1 MFQKSSKACFHSTER
16 LDVAFPKFSLCLFK
30 DFPSLVLLALHNAMQ
45 SHQGLTQRP
54 QSLDRFSLFC
64 SLKNTQILY
73 WFVIKLQFVL
83 MTVSCMS
90 RTISLEAIRPWSVL
104 ISLLKYVSVIL
115 SALLGIY
122 LTLFLKSL
130 RALTH
135 WLDFTLKAKL
145 SWTNKQLMPE
155 QWWQNCVQ
163 EKSSTLFLGRFCGW
177 KAWEEAGSQ
186 CGCRGDGRRRKE
198 LEQTEGKWVWWA
210 LPPIN

>member
-1 MFQKSSKACFHSTER
+1 M
-16 LDVAFPKFSLCLFK
+16 L
-30 DFPSLVLLALHNAMQ
+30 
-45 SHQGLTQRP
+45 
-54 QSLDRFSLFC
+54 C
-64 SLKNTQILY
+64 SLARDWPKDHSRWTDSVC
-73 WFVIKLQFVL
+73 FAV
-83 MTVSCMS
+83 S
-90 RTISLEAIRPWSVL
+90 RTHRYCIDLSLNSNSFLWLYHAWAGL
-104 ISLLKYVSVIL
+104 FLLK
-115 SALLGIY
+115 LLGPGVFWYHFWNMYPWFCLPY
-122 LTLFLKSL
+122 LASILLYFSNL

-145 SWTNKQLMPE
+145 SWTNKQLMPK